1 MSPLGPEGPA
11 AGVGGVLE
19 GIKTPE
25 NSAWAQSCGRES
37 QGTSDREA
45 ENLLGQ
51 ASGVKGRSLNKGLIF
66 MVLRVEASMAKD
78 HN

>member
-1 MSPLGPEGPA
+1 M
-11 AGVGGVLE
+11 

-25 NSAWAQSCGRES
+25 NSAWAQSHRRER
-37 QGTSDREA
+37 QGISDKEA

-51 ASGVKGRSLNKGLIF
+51 ASGVKGRLLNKGLIF
-66 MVLRVEASMAKD
+66 MVLRVEASMAKN